1 MKVSHTGKYTKNNR
15 KNLYV
20 FASKDPESV
29 VNTKLRCLCEGLDF
43 GGGHFQLGI
52 IGLLDKRLTK
62 SLLNNIRMKMGE

>member
-43 GGGHFQLGI
+43 GGAFPVRYYRIVGQKVNKIFA
-52 IGLLDKRLTK
+52 
-62 SLLNNIRMKMGE
+62 E